1 MFEIINTLP
10 LECLDEYIEQL
21 ANDENI
27 SNEQYEKAY
36 AMALTRIQRGI

>member
-1 MFEIINTLP
+1 MFEIIDTLP
-10 LECLDEYIEQL
+10 LECLEEYIEQL

-36 AMALTRIQRGI
+36 AMALARLQKGV

>member
-21 ANDENI
+21 ASDDNI

-36 AMALTRIQRGI
+36 AMALARLQRGV